1 MNKTTKLKILQETKK
16 IVKKMGWGSHV
27 IEELKMSNK
36 FKYNE
41 LKILFPDGYSD
52 LINLSLTELN
62 EDLINA
68 INSKNIISLS
78 LTKRVK
84 KILMVKFNLLNKD
97 KTFYNKTFNHL
108 LLPMK
113 SIIMKKNLYN
123 SVDTIWYLA
132 GDNSTDFNFYTKRII
147 LASIYINA
155 LFIFY
160 NKGLTETEN
169 NIDKNLKKI
178 SKIPKVKERLRFI
191 KDNIPIFIKSVMN

>member
-68 INSKNIISLS
+68 INLLSSFISFGICFIVRQSK
-78 LTKRVK
+78 
-84 KILMVKFNLLNKD
+84 
-97 KTFYNKTFNHL
+97 
-108 LLPMK
+108 
-113 SIIMKKNLYN
+113 
-123 SVDTIWYLA
+123 
-132 GDNSTDFNFYTKRII
+132 
-147 LASIYINA
+147 
-155 LFIFY
+155 
-160 NKGLTETEN
+160 
-169 NIDKNLKKI
+169 
-178 SKIPKVKERLRFI
+178 
-191 KDNIPIFIKSVMN
+191 